1 MREQIMS
8 CEKFKPLIT
17 GYVDGEL
24 SEDQKQQLET
34 HLQGCAGCKEELD
47 KLRQLKEDLAMVKLK
62 EPSDLELQQ
71 YWSGVYNRL
80 ERGIGW
86 ILFSVGAIIVLC
98 YGGFKLIEEVIK
110 DPSVGLLLKIGL
122 VALVFGIVILF
133 VSILRERLR
142 VRKVDKYSKEVK
154 R

>member
-1 MREQIMS
+1 
-8 CEKFKPLIT
+8 
-17 GYVDGEL
+17 
-24 SEDQKQQLET
+24 
-34 HLQGCAGCKEELD
+34 
-47 KLRQLKEDLAMVKLK
+47 MVKLK
-62 EPSDLELQQ
+62 EPTDLELAQ

-98 YGGFKLIEEVIK
+98 YGGFRLVEEIVK
-110 DPSVGLLLKIGL
+110 DPEVAVLLKVGV
-122 VALVFGIVILF
+122 VALVFGAAILL

-142 VRKVDKYSKEVK
+142 VRKTDKYSKEIQ

>member
-1 MREQIMS
+1 
-8 CEKFKPLIT
+8 
-17 GYVDGEL
+17 
-24 SEDQKQQLET
+24 
-34 HLQGCAGCKEELD
+34 
-47 KLRQLKEDLAMVKLK
+47 MVKLK

>member
-1 MREQIMS
+1 MS
-8 CEKFKPLIT
+8 CEQFKPMIT

-24 SEDQKQQLET
+24 SVEQGQQLET
-34 HLQGCAGCKEELD
+34 HLQGCADCKEELD

-62 EPSDLELQQ
+62 EPSDLELAQ
-71 YWSGVYNRL
+71 YWSSVYNRL

-86 ILFSVGAIIVLC
+86 ILFSVGAIVVLC